1 MWGLY
6 WKMGK
11 MEEIW
16 QDYLYMYFIYYNS
29 HIQPMK
35 NEGRNGFDLDDTL
48 IDFVPAF
55 LKFYNEEYGTNH
67 EKREFHN
74 YRFWE
79 ILGGTRERMIQIV
92 HAFHETDF
100 AKNVTAIDGARE
112 MIERLHNDWHENYIV
127 TSRPEYTQN
136 QTQAIVENIFGG
148 HIKDMYFANHYA
160 HHGAPKKKSE
170 ICAHLWLSSM
180 TEDSLEYAEDCAQVS
195 STILLLN
202 QPWNQQGSY
211 HSTRIQRVRN
221 HQEVLK
227 ILR

>member
-1 MWGLY
+1 MYICILY
-6 WKMGK
+6 T
-11 MEEIW
+11 II
-16 QDYLYMYFIYYNS
+16 LIYNRWRTKAEMDS
-29 HIQPMK
+29 ISMIPWLILFLHFWSSIMK
-35 NEGRNGFDLDDTL
+35 NMEQIMRKENFIIIDSGR
-48 IDFVPAF
+48 F
-55 LKFYNEEYGTNH
+55 LGEH
-67 EKREFHN
+67 ENVWYKSYTHFMKH
-74 YRFWE
+74 
-79 ILGGTRERMIQIV
+79 
-92 HAFHETDF
+92 DF

-136 QTQAIVENIFGG
+136 QTQAIVENIFGE
-148 HIKDMYFANHYA
+148 HIKDIYFANHYA

-170 ICAHLWLSSM
+170 ICAYLWLSSM

-195 STILLLN
+195 STILL
-202 QPWNQQGSY
+202 WNQQGSY